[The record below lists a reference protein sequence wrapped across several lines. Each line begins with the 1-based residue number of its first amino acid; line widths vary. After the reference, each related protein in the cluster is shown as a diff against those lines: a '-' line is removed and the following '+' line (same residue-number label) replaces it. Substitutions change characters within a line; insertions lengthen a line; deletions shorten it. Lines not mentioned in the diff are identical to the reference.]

1 MRVLVVDDEPAF
13 VGPLAQRLSL
23 RGMDVRTA
31 HDAREALFTLQAWP
45 AELVFLDVGLPGM
58 DGVALLKLLRER
70 HPQTDVIMLSGSGD
84 MGRAVQAMRRGALN
98 WLSKPVDIEQVL
110 EECRKAG
117 ERAAARQ
124 EAARLA
130 EAARWR
136 SLGRVA
142 EGVAHE
148 VNNPLNIMMQA
159 AGLIRDCLDEP
170 AAQALA
176 DADEMRKA
184 VNTICTQSLRVREI
198 TRKLLMVGHGLDAR
212 TGPLDVAAIIDEI
225 LDLLRHRIEATGLRC
240 QVDLSGVHVLSEQEA
255 AAQGVAAQQ
264 DVTQEATTQGATTQE
279 ATAHEA
285 TALETAPLKTAAQ
298 GASEEMAVD
307 GAAEE
312 AGSAALRPWGSAP
325 ELRQILLHLFE
336 NAIDAMPQG
345 GLVQV
350 SARLRRDGQGRIW
363 YDMFVADSGPGIAP
377 DILPHI
383 FEPFFS
389 SRALQ
394 GGCARHDQYHDSHT
408 SGSAMRPGTA
418 VQSHMGRY
426 AGLGLAV
433 ARSLAH
439 ARGGELSAANSQQ
452 GGAVFCLS
460 LPLAQAPAASGQA
473 AGKRSRGGGL

>member
-1 MRVLVVDDEPAF
+1 MRVLVVDDESAF
-13 VGPLAQRLSL
+13 AGPLAQRLSL
-23 RGMDVRTA
+23 RGMDARTA
-31 HDAREALFTLQAWP
+31 RDAREALSILQAWP

-58 DGVALLKLLRER
+58 DGVALLKLLREQYA
-70 HPQTDVIMLSGSGD
+70 QTDVVMLSGSAD
-84 MGRAVQAMRRGALN
+84 MGKAVQAMRRGALN
-98 WLSKPVDIEQVL
+98 WLSKPADIEQVL
-110 EECRKAG
+110 EECRKAR

-170 AAQALA
+170 EAQALA
-176 DADEMRKA
+176 DVDEMREA
-184 VNTICTQSLRVREI
+184 VNTIRAQSLRVREI

-212 TGPLDVAAIIDEI
+212 TGPLDVAAVIDES
-225 LDLLRHRIEATGLRC
+225 LDLLRHRIEAAGLRC
-240 QVDLSGVHVLSEQEA
+240 QVDLSGAYVFPGHEA
-255 AAQGVAAQQ
+255 AAQ
-264 DVTQEATTQGATTQE
+264 
-279 ATAHEA
+279 
-285 TALETAPLKTAAQ
+285 ETAAPGALGEAA
-298 GASEEMAVD
+298 AE
-307 GAAEE
+307 AAEE
-312 AGSAALRPWGSAP
+312 AGSAAPRPWGSAP
-325 ELRQILLHLFE
+325 ELRQIFLHLFE
-336 NAIDAMPQG
+336 NALDAMPHG

-350 SARLRRDGQGRIW
+350 SARLRRDGQGRSW
-363 YDMFVADSGPGIAP
+363 YDLLVADSGPGIEP

-394 GGCARHDQYHDSHT
+394 GGFGCHDQYHDSHT

-473 AGKRSRGGGL
+473 AGDRSPDGGL

>member
-1 MRVLVVDDEPAF
+1 MRVLVVDDESAF
-13 VGPLAQRLSL
+13 AGPLAQRLSL
-23 RGMDVRTA
+23 RGMDARTA
-31 HDAREALFTLQAWP
+31 RDAREALSILQAWP

-58 DGVALLKLLRER
+58 DGVALLKLLREQYA
-70 HPQTDVIMLSGSGD
+70 QTDVVMLSGSAD
-84 MGRAVQAMRRGALN
+84 MGKAVQAMRRGALN
-98 WLSKPVDIEQVL
+98 WLSKPADIEQVL
-110 EECRKAG
+110 EECRKAR

-170 AAQALA
+170 EAQALA
-176 DADEMRKA
+176 DVDEMREA
-184 VNTICTQSLRVREI
+184 VNTIRAQSLRVREI

-212 TGPLDVAAIIDEI
+212 TGPLDVAAVIDES
-225 LDLLRHRIEATGLRC
+225 LDLLRHRIEAAGLRC
-240 QVDLSGVHVLSEQEA
+240 QVDLSGAYVFPGHEA
-255 AAQGVAAQQ
+255 AAQ
-264 DVTQEATTQGATTQE
+264 
-279 ATAHEA
+279 
-285 TALETAPLKTAAQ
+285 ETAAPGALGEAA
-298 GASEEMAVD
+298 AE
-307 GAAEE
+307 AAEE
-312 AGSAALRPWGSAP
+312 AGSAAPRPRGSAP
-325 ELRQILLHLFE
+325 ELRQIFLHLFE
-336 NAIDAMPQG
+336 NALDAMPHG

-350 SARLRRDGQGRIW
+350 SARLRRDGQGRSW
-363 YDMFVADSGPGIAP
+363 YDLLVADSGPGIEP

-394 GGCARHDQYHDSHT
+394 GGFGGHDQYHDSHT

-473 AGKRSRGGGL
+473 AGDRSPDGGL

>member
-1 MRVLVVDDEPAF
+1 MRVLVVDDESAF
-13 VGPLAQRLSL
+13 AGPLAQRLSL
-23 RGMDVRTA
+23 RGMDARTA
-31 HDAREALFTLQAWP
+31 RDAREALSILQAWP

-58 DGVALLKLLRER
+58 DGVALLKLLREQYA
-70 HPQTDVIMLSGSGD
+70 QTDVVMLSGSAD
-84 MGRAVQAMRRGALN
+84 MGKAVQAMRRGALN
-98 WLSKPVDIEQVL
+98 WLSKPADIEQVL
-110 EECRKAG
+110 EECRKAR

-170 AAQALA
+170 EAQALA
-176 DADEMRKA
+176 DVDEMREA
-184 VNTICTQSLRVREI
+184 VNTIRAQSLRVREI

-212 TGPLDVAAIIDEI
+212 TGPLDVAAVIDES
-225 LDLLRHRIEATGLRC
+225 LDLLRNRIEAAGLRC
-240 QVDLSGVHVLSEQEA
+240 QVDLSGAYVFPGHEA
-255 AAQGVAAQQ
+255 AAQ
-264 DVTQEATTQGATTQE
+264 
-279 ATAHEA
+279 
-285 TALETAPLKTAAQ
+285 ETAAPGALGEAA
-298 GASEEMAVD
+298 AE
-307 GAAEE
+307 AAEE
-312 AGSAALRPWGSAP
+312 AGSAAPRPWGSAP
-325 ELRQILLHLFE
+325 ELRQIFLHLFE
-336 NAIDAMPQG
+336 NALDAMPHG

-350 SARLRRDGQGRIW
+350 SARLRRDGQGRSW
-363 YDMFVADSGPGIAP
+363 YDLLVADSGPGIEP

-394 GGCARHDQYHDSHT
+394 GGFGCHDQYHDSHT

-473 AGKRSRGGGL
+473 AGDRSPDGGL

>member
-1 MRVLVVDDEPAF
+1 MRVLVVDDESAF
-13 VGPLAQRLSL
+13 AGPLAQRLSL
-23 RGMDVRTA
+23 RGMDARTA
-31 HDAREALFTLQAWP
+31 HDAREALSILQAWP

-70 HPQTDVIMLSGSGD
+70 HAQTDVVMLSGSAD
-84 MGRAVQAMRRGALN
+84 MGKAVQAMRRGALN

-110 EECRKAG
+110 EECRKAR

-159 AGLIRDCLDEP
+159 AGLVRDCLDEP
-170 AAQALA
+170 EAQALA
-176 DADEMRKA
+176 DVDEMREA
-184 VNTICTQSLRVREI
+184 VNTIRVQSLRVREI

-212 TGPLDVAAIIDEI
+212 TGPLDVAAVIDES
-225 LDLLRHRIEATGLRC
+225 LDLLRHRIEAAGLRC
-240 QVDLSGVHVLSEQEA
+240 MVDLSGVHVPPGGQAAVREA
-255 AAQGVAAQQ
+255 AAQGASG
-264 DVTQEATTQGATTQE
+264 EAV
-279 ATAHEA
+279 
-285 TALETAPLKTAAQ
+285 
-298 GASEEMAVD
+298 VD
-307 GAAEE
+307 AAAEE
-312 AGSAALRPWGSAP
+312 ADSAAPRPWGSAP
-325 ELRQILLHLFE
+325 ELRQIFLHLFE
-336 NAIDAMPQG
+336 NALDAMPQG
-345 GLVQV
+345 GLVRV
-350 SARLRRDGQGRIW
+350 SARLRRDGQGRDW
-363 YDMFVADSGPGIAP
+363 YDLLVADNGPGIEP

-394 GGCARHDQYHDSHT
+394 GGCGGHDQYHDSHT

-439 ARGGELSAANSQQ
+439 ARGGELSAANGQQ

-473 AGKRSRGGGL
+473 AGDRSPGGGL

>member
-1 MRVLVVDDEPAF
+1 MRVLVVDDESAF
-13 VGPLAQRLSL
+13 AGPLAQRLSL
-23 RGMDVRTA
+23 RGMDARTA
-31 HDAREALFTLQAWP
+31 RDAREALSILQAWP

-58 DGVALLKLLRER
+58 DGVALLKLLREQYA
-70 HPQTDVIMLSGSGD
+70 QTDVVMLS
-84 MGRAVQAMRRGALN
+84 
-98 WLSKPVDIEQVL
+98 
-110 EECRKAG
+110 
-117 ERAAARQ
+117 ARQ

-170 AAQALA
+170 EAQALA
-176 DADEMRKA
+176 DVDEMREA
-184 VNTICTQSLRVREI
+184 VNTIRAQSLRVREI

-212 TGPLDVAAIIDEI
+212 TGPLDVAAVIDES
-225 LDLLRHRIEATGLRC
+225 LDLLRHRIEAAGLRC
-240 QVDLSGVHVLSEQEA
+240 QVDLSGAYVFPGHEA
-255 AAQGVAAQQ
+255 AAQ
-264 DVTQEATTQGATTQE
+264 
-279 ATAHEA
+279 
-285 TALETAPLKTAAQ
+285 ETAAPGALGEAA
-298 GASEEMAVD
+298 AE
-307 GAAEE
+307 AAEE
-312 AGSAALRPWGSAP
+312 AGSAAPRPWGSAP
-325 ELRQILLHLFE
+325 ELRQIFLHLFE
-336 NAIDAMPQG
+336 NALDAMPHG

-350 SARLRRDGQGRIW
+350 SARLRRDGQGRSW
-363 YDMFVADSGPGIAP
+363 YDLLVADSGPGIEP

-394 GGCARHDQYHDSHT
+394 GGFGCHDQYHDSHT

-473 AGKRSRGGGL
+473 AGDRSPDGGL

>member
-1 MRVLVVDDEPAF
+1 MRVLVVDDESAF
-13 VGPLAQRLSL
+13 AGPLAQRLSL
-23 RGMDVRTA
+23 RGMDARTA
-31 HDAREALFTLQAWP
+31 RDAREALSILQAWP

-58 DGVALLKLLRER
+58 DGVALLKLLREQYA
-70 HPQTDVIMLSGSGD
+70 QTDVVMLSGSAD
-84 MGRAVQAMRRGALN
+84 MGKAVQAMRRGALN
-98 WLSKPVDIEQVL
+98 WLSKPADIEQVL
-110 EECRKAG
+110 EECRKAR

-170 AAQALA
+170 EAQALA
-176 DADEMRKA
+176 DVDEMREA
-184 VNTICTQSLRVREI
+184 VNTIRVQSLRVREI

-212 TGPLDVAAIIDEI
+212 TGPLDVAAVIDES
-225 LDLLRHRIEATGLRC
+225 LDLLRHRIEAAGLRC
-240 QVDLSGVHVLSEQEA
+240 QVDLSGAYVFPGHEA
-255 AAQGVAAQQ
+255 AAQ
-264 DVTQEATTQGATTQE
+264 
-279 ATAHEA
+279 
-285 TALETAPLKTAAQ
+285 KTAAP
-298 GASEEMAVD
+298 GALGEAAAE
-307 GAAEE
+307 AAEE
-312 AGSAALRPWGSAP
+312 AGSAAPRPWGSAP
-325 ELRQILLHLFE
+325 ELRQIFLHLFE
-336 NAIDAMPQG
+336 NALDAMPHG

-350 SARLRRDGQGRIW
+350 SARLRRDGQGRSW
-363 YDMFVADSGPGIAP
+363 YDLLVADSGPGIEP

-394 GGCARHDQYHDSHT
+394 GGFGCHDQYHDSHT

-473 AGKRSRGGGL
+473 AGDRSPDGGL

>member
-1 MRVLVVDDEPAF
+1 MLRTPSSGLQCRKGNAVRVLVVDDESAF
-13 VGPLAQRLSL
+13 AGSLAQRLSL
-23 RGMDVRTA
+23 RGMDARIA
-31 HDAREALFTLQAWP
+31 GDAREALSVLQIWP

-70 HPQTDVIMLSGSGD
+70 HAQTDVVMLSGTAD
-84 MGRAVQAMRRGALN
+84 MGKAVQAMRRGAMN
-98 WLSKPVDIEQVL
+98 WLSKPVNIEQVL
-110 EECRKAG
+110 EECRKAQ

-170 AAQALA
+170 EAQALT
-176 DADEMRKA
+176 DVDEMRAA
-184 VNTICTQSLRVREI
+184 VNTIRAQSLRVREI

-212 TGPLDVAAIIDEI
+212 TGPLDVAAIVEES
-225 LDLLRHRIEATGLRC
+225 LDLLRHRVEATGLRC
-240 QVDLSGVHVLSEQEA
+240 QVDLSGVHEFSGSDAV
-255 AAQGVAAQQ
+255 AQQ
-264 DVTQEATTQGATTQE
+264 AGAEKAVE
-279 ATAHEA
+279 ATAEDA
-285 TALETAPLKTAAQ
+285 DTGVPC
-298 GASEEMAVD
+298 
-307 GAAEE
+307 
-312 AGSAALRPWGSAP
+312 PWGSAP
-325 ELRQILLHLFE
+325 ELRQIFLHLLE
-336 NAIDAMPQG
+336 NALDVMPQG

-350 SARLRRDGQGRIW
+350 SARLRRDGQGRKW
-363 YDMFVADSGPGIAP
+363 YDLLVTDSGPGIAP
-377 DILPHI
+377 EILPHI

-394 GGCARHDQYHDSHT
+394 GGCGGHDQYHDSPN

-418 VQSHMGRY
+418 VHSHMGRY

-473 AGKRSRGGGL
+473 AGDRSPGGGL

>member
-1 MRVLVVDDEPAF
+1 MRVLVVDDESAF
-13 VGPLAQRLSL
+13 AGPLAQRLSL
-23 RGMDVRTA
+23 RGMDARTA
-31 HDAREALFTLQAWP
+31 RDAREALSILQAWP

-58 DGVALLKLLRER
+58 DGVALLKLLREQYA
-70 HPQTDVIMLSGSGD
+70 QTDVVMLSGSAD
-84 MGRAVQAMRRGALN
+84 MGKAVQAMRRGALN
-98 WLSKPVDIEQVL
+98 WLSKPADIEQVL
-110 EECRKAG
+110 EECRKAR

-170 AAQALA
+170 EAQALA
-176 DADEMRKA
+176 DVDEMREA
-184 VNTICTQSLRVREI
+184 VNTIRAQSLRVREI

-212 TGPLDVAAIIDEI
+212 TGPLDVAAVIDES
-225 LDLLRHRIEATGLRC
+225 LDLLRHRIEAAGLRC
-240 QVDLSGVHVLSEQEA
+240 QVDLSSAYVFPGHEA
-255 AAQGVAAQQ
+255 AAQ
-264 DVTQEATTQGATTQE
+264 
-279 ATAHEA
+279 
-285 TALETAPLKTAAQ
+285 KTAAP
-298 GASEEMAVD
+298 GALGEAAAE
-307 GAAEE
+307 AAEE
-312 AGSAALRPWGSAP
+312 AGSAAPRPWGSAP
-325 ELRQILLHLFE
+325 ELRQIFLHLFE
-336 NAIDAMPQG
+336 NALDAMPHG

-350 SARLRRDGQGRIW
+350 SARLRRDGQGRSW
-363 YDMFVADSGPGIAP
+363 YDLLVADSGPGIEP

-394 GGCARHDQYHDSHT
+394 GGFGCHDQYHDSHT

-473 AGKRSRGGGL
+473 AGDRSPDGGL

>member
-1 MRVLVVDDEPAF
+1 MRVLVVDDESAF
-13 VGPLAQRLSL
+13 AGPLAQRLSL
-23 RGMDVRTA
+23 RGMDARTA
-31 HDAREALFTLQAWP
+31 RDAREALSILQAWP

-58 DGVALLKLLRER
+58 DGVALLKLLREQYA
-70 HPQTDVIMLSGSGD
+70 QTDVVMLSGSAD
-84 MGRAVQAMRRGALN
+84 MGKAVQAMRRGALN
-98 WLSKPVDIEQVL
+98 WLSKPADIEQVL
-110 EECRKAG
+110 EECRKAR

-170 AAQALA
+170 EAQALA
-176 DADEMRKA
+176 DVDEMREA
-184 VNTICTQSLRVREI
+184 VNTIRAQSLRVREI

-212 TGPLDVAAIIDEI
+212 TGPLDVAAVIDES
-225 LDLLRHRIEATGLRC
+225 LDLLRHRIEAAGLRC
-240 QVDLSGVHVLSEQEA
+240 QVDLSGAYVFPGHEA
-255 AAQGVAAQQ
+255 AAQ
-264 DVTQEATTQGATTQE
+264 
-279 ATAHEA
+279 
-285 TALETAPLKTAAQ
+285 ETAAPGALGEAA
-298 GASEEMAVD
+298 AE
-307 GAAEE
+307 AAEE
-312 AGSAALRPWGSAP
+312 AGSAAPRPWGSAP
-325 ELRQILLHLFE
+325 ELRQIFLHLFE
-336 NAIDAMPQG
+336 NALDAMPHG

-350 SARLRRDGQGRIW
+350 SARLRRDGQGRSW
-363 YDMFVADSGPGIAP
+363 YDLLVADSGPGIEP

-394 GGCARHDQYHDSHT
+394 GGFGCHDQYHDSHT

-473 AGKRSRGGGL
+473 AGDRSLDGGL

>member
-1 MRVLVVDDEPAF
+1 MRVLVVDDESAF
-13 VGPLAQRLSL
+13 AGPLAQRLSL
-23 RGMDVRTA
+23 RGMDARTA
-31 HDAREALFTLQAWP
+31 RDAREALSILQAWP

-58 DGVALLKLLRER
+58 DGVALLKLLREQYA
-70 HPQTDVIMLSGSGD
+70 QTDVVMLSGSAD
-84 MGRAVQAMRRGALN
+84 MGKAVQAMRRGALN
-98 WLSKPVDIEQVL
+98 WLSKPADIEQVL
-110 EECRKAG
+110 EECRKAR

-170 AAQALA
+170 EAQALA
-176 DADEMRKA
+176 DVDEMREA
-184 VNTICTQSLRVREI
+184 VNTIRAQSLRVREI

-212 TGPLDVAAIIDEI
+212 TGPLDVAAVIDES
-225 LDLLRHRIEATGLRC
+225 LDLLRHRIEAAGLRC
-240 QVDLSGVHVLSEQEA
+240 QVDLSGAYVFPGHEA
-255 AAQGVAAQQ
+255 AAQ
-264 DVTQEATTQGATTQE
+264 
-279 ATAHEA
+279 
-285 TALETAPLKTAAQ
+285 ETAAPGALGEAA
-298 GASEEMAVD
+298 AE
-307 GAAEE
+307 AAEE
-312 AGSAALRPWGSAP
+312 AGSAAPRPWGSAP
-325 ELRQILLHLFE
+325 ELRQIFLHLFE
-336 NAIDAMPQG
+336 NALDAMPHG

-350 SARLRRDGQGRIW
+350 SAKLRRDGQGRSW
-363 YDMFVADSGPGIAP
+363 YDLLVADSGPGIEP

-394 GGCARHDQYHDSHT
+394 GGFGCHDQYHDSHT

-473 AGKRSRGGGL
+473 AGDRSPDGGL